1 MYLRYLIRPWHSADG
16 QIGGIIIFNED
27 ITERVTH
34 ELELERSNHLLEQ
47 TQALSGVGG
56 WSLDLRTSEL
66 HWTDQTFA
74 IHGLDRSQ
82 GEPDVTRA
90 IEMNVPEHRAMVRE
104 ALERTITRHQAFDFE
119 AEIVCILG
127 DTPRG
132 TTAAGAAPYIKLVTL
147 CNDVTLRNLI
157 PAELKK
163 GFGFFQGKPATAFA
177 PFAVTPDELGDV
189 WRDGRLHAQLRTTL
203 NGGLAGDPHA
213 GPEMHFSFHD
223 LIQHIAKTRAFT
235 AGTLL
240 GSGTVSTAAKP
251 FARPM
256 DPNWRSFTAR
266 MIAKSEAQVVPIFF
280 EGQNSRLFQMA
291 SRMHATLRTGLFIK
305 EFKKGIKKPVRMVV
319 GEPIPRP
326 EINAYR
332 ADARA
337 MMDFLRERTYALSPE
352 PLDATQIGFE
362 FEGKAGNGPRMR
374 DWY

>member
-1 MYLRYLIRPWHSADG
+1 
-16 QIGGIIIFNED
+16 
-27 ITERVTH
+27 
-34 ELELERSNHLLEQ
+34 
-47 TQALSGVGG
+47 
-56 WSLDLRTSEL
+56 
-66 HWTDQTFA
+66 
-74 IHGLDRSQ
+74 
-82 GEPDVTRA
+82 
-90 IEMNVPEHRAMVRE
+90 
-104 ALERTITRHQAFDFE
+104 
-119 AEIVCILG
+119 
-127 DTPRG
+127 
-132 TTAAGAAPYIKLVTL
+132 
-147 CNDVTLRNLI
+147 
-157 PAELKK
+157 
-163 GFGFFQGKPATAFA
+163 
-177 PFAVTPDELGDV
+177 
-189 WRDGRLHAQLRTTL
+189 
-203 NGGLAGDPHA
+203 
-213 GPEMHFSFHD
+213 
-223 LIQHIAKTRAFT
+223 
-235 AGTLL
+235 
-240 GSGTVSTAAKP
+240 
-251 FARPM
+251 M